1 MSEGRFISISFLIV
15 PEKWVWLFHPDETV
29 WNFELRKRPQTQTSH
44 RNTIDLIADKAKNN
58 LDKND
63 IEISCN
69 KEELLSVIQRNYFY

>member
-15 PEKWVWLFHPDETV
+15 PGKWGCLFYPGETV
-29 WNFELRKRPQTQTSH
+29 WNFEIRKRPQIQTSH